1 MRSRSGTFS
10 TELRNDSGSTIS
22 ACTPVRTIRAPR
34 RRRSWRGRRLPP
46 EQPGGN
52 TAQPDEPSGPD
63 ANSACPNSRPRVFPP
78 PIPARSRHTTG
89 ASGAR
94 PRRLGNRLW
103 GVSMEANGRLAGRV
117 TLFAVVAVCAL
128 GAGCRIGPDRHH
140 APPGSPVIAKAP
152 SGYTPTQWRAPG
164 SAPTSTAATTSTSKP
179 VAVRAPAPQAT
190 PVVGKSPRPGGDVAK
205 LPSGPPAKLGQI
217 PGTVTTSDVAAP
229 LIIIP
234 PKPAGEVRAPSPT
247 QPAGAT
253 VRVPDV
259 RLATLGLPSSPPVD
273 GPVLPPTAPPPD
285 DTVRPPW
292 PVIVNGP
299 GGP

>member
-1 MRSRSGTFS
+1 
-10 TELRNDSGSTIS
+10 
-22 ACTPVRTIRAPR
+22 
-34 RRRSWRGRRLPP
+34 
-46 EQPGGN
+46 
-52 TAQPDEPSGPD
+52 
-63 ANSACPNSRPRVFPP
+63 
-78 PIPARSRHTTG
+78 
-89 ASGAR
+89 
-94 PRRLGNRLW
+94 
-103 GVSMEANGRLAGRV
+103 
-117 TLFAVVAVCAL
+117 
-128 GAGCRIGPDRHH
+128 
-140 APPGSPVIAKAP
+140 
-152 SGYTPTQWRAPG
+152 
-164 SAPTSTAATTSTSKP
+164 ATTSTSKP